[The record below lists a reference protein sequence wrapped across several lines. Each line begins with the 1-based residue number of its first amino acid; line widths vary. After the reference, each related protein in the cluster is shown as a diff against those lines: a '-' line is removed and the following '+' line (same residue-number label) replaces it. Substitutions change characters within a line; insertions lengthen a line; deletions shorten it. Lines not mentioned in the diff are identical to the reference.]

1 MAKED
6 RWFNIKRKARR
17 KKNKWIQRAI
27 KHPGALKAWLKKRH
41 PELLKRNREISFTKL
56 RRFYYKNKDR
66 LTAHRRRQIQL
77 ALNLHKMSRKRRKR

>member
-17 KKNKWIQRAI
+17 KKDKWIQRAI
-27 KHPGALKAWLKKRH
+27 KHPGALKQWLRKRH

-56 RRFYYKNKDR
+56 RQFYRKNKDK
-66 LTAHRRRQIQL
+66 LTTHRRRQIQL
-77 ALNLHKMSRKRRKR
+77 ALNLHKLKRRKK